1 MQNSSYVILLT
12 NVFIDFTVIYTQIP
26 PPSSMMT
33 GVCYSK
39 GEDKTWTGWWWM
51 AVSAQG
57 FKSFWGLIS
66 LNKRSR
72 NRRLFFSK
80 DWRKKFSLSHYYWE
94 SCFTSSS
101 PSSCSCFSS
110 PNSFRKNA
118 FYALKSISCSSCKY
132 FTFGKGSNLAMKPQ
146 HILDRRNGQW
156 HFSVMSFELQFH
168 VRK

>member
-1 MQNSSYVILLT
+1 MLLEVSLQPASKCFDGFGRKSPPLLWWQVFATARVKTRHELAGDGWQYQHKVSKVFGGWFHSTKDHETGDFSS
-12 NVFIDFTVIYTQIP
+12 Q
-26 PPSSMMT
+26 
-33 GVCYSK
+33 
-39 GEDKTWTGWWWM
+39 
-51 AVSAQG
+51 
-57 FKSFWGLIS
+57 
-66 LNKRSR
+66 
-72 NRRLFFSK
+72 K

-156 HFSVMSFELQFH
+156 HFSVMSFELQFQ
-168 VRK
+168 RRT